1 MQKQQKPDLRDLVEP
16 ARARSKP
23 TGATTA
29 FLPPRLI
36 GHPGPPLSGPGNPD
50 PGPNWSFPLPVYILI
65 YLLIYLCIIIWLF
78 IDL

>member
-16 ARARSKP
+16 ARARPKP

-36 GHPGPPLSGPGNPD
+36 GHPGPPFAGPGDPD
-50 PGPNWSFPLPVYILI
+50 PGPNY
-65 YLLIYLCIIIWLF
+65 
-78 IDL
+78 